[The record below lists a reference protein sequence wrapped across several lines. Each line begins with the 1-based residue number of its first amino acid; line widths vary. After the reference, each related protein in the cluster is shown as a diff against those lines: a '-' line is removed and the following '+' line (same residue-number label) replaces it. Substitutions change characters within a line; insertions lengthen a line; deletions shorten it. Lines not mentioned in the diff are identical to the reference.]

1 MARAGTLPPRS
12 SPRIL
17 GSVADEPTP
26 NRLDLGA
33 DRGDV
38 VVGLA
43 LFGVLLV
50 VAAITADVETAAALL
65 ILVVGAFGCLALIIA
80 LVRRS
85 LRRGLSDAAR
95 WTFGFVGRW
104 FSFW

>member
-1 MARAGTLPPRS
+1 M
-12 SPRIL
+12 
-17 GSVADEPTP
+17 VF
-26 NRLDLGA
+26 
-33 DRGDV
+33 
-38 VVGLA
+38 GLA

-50 VAAITADVETAAALL
+50 VAAITADVDTAAGLL
-65 ILVVGAFGCLALIIA
+65 ILVVGAFGCLVLIVA

-95 WTFGFVGRW
+95 WSFGFVGRW

>member
-1 MARAGTLPPRS
+1 M
-12 SPRIL
+12 
-17 GSVADEPTP
+17 VF
-26 NRLDLGA
+26 
-33 DRGDV
+33 
-38 VVGLA
+38 GLA

-50 VAAITADVETAAALL
+50 FAAITADVETAAGLL
-65 ILVVGAFGCLALIIA
+65 IFVMGPFGCLALIVA

-85 LRRGLSDAAR
+85 LKRGLSDAAR